1 MSTAILIR
9 PGETDFD
16 QQARI
21 QGGLDLPLSDA
32 GRQQVREL
40 IGRLSEYSIDIV
52 YASPT
57 EPALSTAREIA
68 ASLDVPLKELE
79 GLENLSHG
87 LWEGMLLDD
96 VKRKHPRVFKQ
107 WRESPVAVC
116 PPEGETCSD
125 AHERVQRVLKRPS
138 KRRQPFAIVAPE
150 PVATLIASV
159 LRGQDPC
166 LPGPVCGCTDQRR
179 VEVIEVVAPTNGRLW
194 TVLGGSSGSPAQGAA
209 AT

>member
-9 PGETDFD
+9 PGATDFD

-32 GRQQVREL
+32 GRQQVRDL
-40 IGRLSEYSIDIV
+40 IGRLSEHSIDIV

-68 ASLDVPLKELE
+68 ASLDVPLKELD

-96 VKRKHPRVFKQ
+96 VRRKHPRVYKQ
-107 WRESPVAVC
+107 WREAPIAVC
-116 PPEGETCSD
+116 PPEGETCAE
-125 AHERVQRVLKRPS
+125 AHERVQRVLKKPS
-138 KRRQPFAIVAPE
+138 RRRQTFAIVAPE
-150 PVATLIASV
+150 PLATLIASV
-159 LRGQDPC
+159 LRGQEPS
-166 LPGPVCGCTDQRR
+166 LPGPICGCSDQQR
-179 VEVIEVVAPTNGRLW
+179 VEVVEVAAPANASIW
-194 TVLGGSSGSPAQGAA
+194 AVLGGASSSTAQGAA
-209 AT
+209 TP

>member
-21 QGGLDLPLSDA
+21 QGGLDLPLTEN
-32 GRQQVREL
+32 GRRQVREL
-40 IGRLSEYSIDIV
+40 IVRLADMSIDIV

-68 ASLDVPLKELE
+68 ASLDVSLKELE

-96 VKRKHPRVFKQ
+96 VKRKHPRVYKQ
-107 WRESPVAVC
+107 WRDAPAAVC
-116 PPEGETCSD
+116 PPEGETCSE
-125 AHERVQRVLKRPS
+125 AHERVRKVLKKPLR
-138 KRRQPFAIVAPE
+138 KRQTFAIVAPE

-166 LPGPVCGCTDQRR
+166 LPGPVCGCSEQQRI
-179 VEVIEVVAPTNGRLW
+179 EVIDAVIPVNGRLW
-194 TVLGGSSGSPAQGAA
+194 PLLGGADTTQAERA
-209 AT
+209 ATT

>member
-21 QGGLDLPLSDA
+21 QGGLDLPLSET
-32 GRQQVREL
+32 GRRQVREL
-40 IGRLSEYSIDIV
+40 IGRLSELSIETV

-57 EPALSTAREIA
+57 EPALSTAREVA

-87 LWEGMLLDD
+87 LWEGMLLED
-96 VKRKHPRVFKQ
+96 VRRKHPRVFKQ
-107 WRESPVAVC
+107 WREAPAAVC
-116 PPEGETCSD
+116 PPEGETC
-125 AHERVQRVLKRPS
+125 AQANERIRKALKRPS
-138 KRRQPFAIVAPE
+138 RSRRTFAIVAPE
-150 PVATLIASV
+150 PLATLISSV

-166 LPGPVCGCTDQRR
+166 LPGPVCGCTEQQR
-179 VEVIEVVAPTNGRLW
+179 IEIIESVTPVNGRSW
-194 TVLGGSSGSPAQGAA
+194 SVLGSSDRPTTNQ
-209 AT
+209 TVPT

>member
-21 QGGLDLPLSDA
+21 QGGLDLPLSEN
-32 GRQQVREL
+32 GRRQVKEL
-40 IGRLSEYSIDIV
+40 IGRLSEMSIDIV

-57 EPALSTAREIA
+57 EPAVSTAREIA

-96 VKRKHPRVFKQ
+96 VRRKHPRVFKQ
-107 WRESPVAVC
+107 WRDAPAAVC
-116 PPEGETCSD
+116 PPEGETC
-125 AHERVQRVLKRPS
+125 AEAYERVRKVLKRPS
-138 KRRQPFAIVAPE
+138 RRRQTFAVVAPE
-150 PVATLIASV
+150 PVATLISSV

-166 LPGPVCGCTDQRR
+166 LPGPVCGCSEQQR
-179 VEVIEVVAPTNGRLW
+179 VEVIDAVIPVNGRLW
-194 TVLGGSSGSPAQGAA
+194 TLLGGAEAA
-209 AT
+209 EEHRTATS

>member
-1 MSTAILIR
+1 MSTAVLIR

-21 QGGLDLPLSDA
+21 QGGLDLPLSET
-32 GRQQVREL
+32 GRRQVREL
-40 IGRLSEYSIDIV
+40 IGRLSELSIETV

-87 LWEGMLLDD
+87 LWEGMLLED
-96 VKRKHPRVFKQ
+96 VRRKHPRVYKQ
-107 WRESPVAVC
+107 WRDAPIAVC
-116 PPEGETCSD
+116 PPEGESCPE
-125 AHERVQRVLKRPS
+125 ANERIRKVLKRPS
-138 KRRQPFAIVAPE
+138 RSRRPFAIVAPE
-150 PVATLIASV
+150 PLATLIGSV

-166 LPGPVCGCTDQRR
+166 LPGPVCGCSDQQRI
-179 VEVIEVVAPTNGRLW
+179 EVIDAVTPVNGRTW
-194 TVLGGSSGSPAQGAA
+194 SVLGSGDRPATSPAV
-209 AT
+209 TT

>member
-16 QQARI
+16 QQSRI
-21 QGGLDLPLSDA
+21 QGGLDLPLSDT
-32 GRQQVREL
+32 GRQQVRNL

-68 ASLDVPLKELE
+68 ASLDVSLKELE

-96 VKRKHPRVFKQ
+96 VKRKHPRVYKQ
-107 WRESPVAVC
+107 WREAPAAVC
-116 PPEGETCSD
+116 PPEGETCAA

-138 KRRQPFAIVAPE
+138 RRRRPFAIVAPE
-150 PVATLIASV
+150 PLATLIGSV
-159 LRGQDPC
+159 LRGEDPC
-166 LPGPVCGCTDQRR
+166 LPGPVCGCPEQRR
-179 VEVIEVVAPTNGRLW
+179 VEVIEVAAPTNGRIW
-194 TVLGGSSGSPAQGAA
+194 AVLGGSNGSTTHE
-209 AT
+209 ATAS